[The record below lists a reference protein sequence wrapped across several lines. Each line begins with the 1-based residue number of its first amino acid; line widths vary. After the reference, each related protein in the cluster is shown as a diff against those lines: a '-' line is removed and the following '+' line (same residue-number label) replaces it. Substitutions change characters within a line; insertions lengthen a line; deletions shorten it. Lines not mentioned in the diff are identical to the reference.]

1 MIKLRIRNK
10 GLLIFC
16 LLLSY
21 PSHPLFAQSND
32 STSIPRTEFGFP
44 DFQGNWQHLT
54 QTPLRRPVEL
64 GNRQAYSEEEVRTML
79 VEIQENLDK
88 RNAPLNPNRG
98 APTEGVVT
106 NQADDNFDEFPT
118 SIAYINGEYRTSLII
133 DPPDGQLPLREEIVG
148 SRAWSA
154 LRQRPGQYEEPGY
167 QPSGDEFWSSLWQT
181 ETLFDGPEAAWA
193 AERCLIVGPQLSMMY
208 PRGLSPYNQIVQT
221 KDYLV
226 ILGEYP
232 YDARIIRIDGTHR
245 EPQFPR
251 WMGDSVAHWEDDT
264 LVINTRGFRSEQ
276 SFPPILSSQ
285 ELEIEER
292 LTLIDGDGLLYRY
305 TVEDPVV
312 YTRPVIAEVPF
323 TRMAEGQVL
332 YEYACHEGNY
342 SFVNTLRGARI
353 EELLDN

>member
-1 MIKLRIRNK
+1 MIRLRIKNK
-10 GLLIFC
+10 GLLILC
-16 LLLSY
+16 LLLSDLSY
-21 PSHPLFAQSND
+21 SSFAQSDD

-44 DFQGNWQHLT
+44 DFQGYWQHLT

-79 VEIQENLDK
+79 VEMQTALEE
-88 RNAPLNPNRG
+88 RNAPLNPSRG
-98 APTEGVVT
+98 APAEGVVT
-106 NQADDNFDEFPT
+106 NQADDDFDEFPT
-118 SIAYINGEYRTSLII
+118 SIAYINGEFRTSLII

-154 LRQRPGQYEEPGY
+154 LRLRPGQYEEPGY

-181 ETLFDGPEAAWA
+181 ESLLDGPEAAWA
-193 AERCLIVGPQLSMMY
+193 AERCLIAGPQLSMMY

-232 YDARIIRIDGTHR
+232 YDARIIRIDGTHL
-245 EPQFPR
+245 EPQFSR
-251 WMGDSVAHWEDDT
+251 WMGDSVARWEDDT
-264 LVINTRGFRSEQ
+264 LVIHTSGFRAEQ
-276 SFPPILSSQ
+276 SFPPILSSK

-292 LTLIDGDGLLYRY
+292 LTFTNGGELLYSY
-305 TVEDPVV
+305 TVVDPVV
-312 YTRPVIAEVPF
+312 YTQSVTAEVPF

-342 SFVNTLRGARI
+342 SFANTLRGARM
-353 EELLDN
+353 EELITK